1 MLAEKE
7 IEEKVRGFAVEALKP
22 LTPAVKGSWDIAEDG
37 EVKGTEEPCGSVL
50 AIAVGLRSYDGF
62 DSPQCDIP
70 CAIAFSVRRDIDP
83 TGSDAVEAS
92 ERLMRLFHSWNAD
105 ADRVCDD
112 LHTDSFSPAGFRLDG
127 GENTQTADAWTVTI
141 NFTLRGVIW
150 ESISEEDN
158 N

>member
-7 IEEKVRGFAVEALKP
+7 IEGKVRGFVTDALKP
-22 LTPAVKGSWDIAEDG
+22 LTPAVKGSWDIVDEG
-37 EVKGTEEPCGSVL
+37 EVKGREDPCGSVL

-70 CAIAFSVRRDIDP
+70 CAMAFSVRRDMDP
-83 TGSDAVEAS
+83 TGSEAVEAS
-92 ERLMRLFHSWNAD
+92 EKLMSLFHSWNAD

-127 GENTQTADAWTVTI
+127 GENTQTADAWTVTT
-141 NFTLRGVIW
+141 NFTLRGVIH
-150 ESISEEDN
+150 EGISEDN